1 TVDMSI
7 KTSRRVGLCFTRL
20 PAGLLGVFHAVC
32 HVLARWRRM
41 RSVPDSSPING
52 RTISH
57 YEVLDKLGGGGMGVV
72 YKAKDTRLG
81 RSVALKFLPD
91 DISQDAQAIER
102 FRREAR
108 AASSLNHPNI
118 CTIYDIGEFEG
129 RPFIAMELLEGQ
141 TLKHRI
147 AEKAIPV
154 SELLDVGIQIAD
166 GLEAAHSKGI
176 VHRDI
181 KPANIFLVK
190 KGSAKILDF
199 GLAKLATQRQSAAD
213 SASESSMPTQA
224 DLPNAAQLTSPGS
237 SMGTVAYMS
246 PEQARGEE
254 LDARSDLFSLGVV
267 LYEMATGTVPFS
279 GTSVALIFDGI
290 LHSAATPATKLNTR
304 LPSALENIF
313 AKALEKDSDLRYQTA
328 AELRADLKR
337 LKRDL
342 DSSRHPSTDKTE
354 SSPAHPAAAPA
365 TTSKS
370 VAVLYF
376 ENQGGS
382 KEDEYLRDGIT
393 EDVIT
398 ELSKIRGLNTFSR
411 PTVLAFR
418 DKSVTPAQVGQQL
431 GAAYVLTGTLRR
443 AGARLRI
450 NAQLVDTRTDFPL
463 WSERFDRE
471 MKDVFEV
478 QDEIARKIAEALR
491 VTLSP
496 QELEALAVKPTE
508 NLQAYDLY
516 LRGKRYARRQTR
528 QDLEFAL
535 QMFENAV
542 AMDPSFA
549 LAYAACANACAMF
562 YCNFSRDQVWVERAR
577 EASGKAVALRW
588 DLPEVQ
594 VSQAWVLYAAELH
607 DEAVRMVRKAIERRR
622 DCEGAYYLLC
632 RSLFAAGRHQEVLDV
647 AESAIE
653 ASGEDYNVYVPI
665 LNSAGSLEK
674 EEEGLN
680 ICRRFIAALENHLKQ
695 VPEDPRARVL
705 LGVNYARTGH
715 EDEAIRELNLAIT
728 LRANEASILYNAAC
742 AFCTLKRKPEALDAL
757 RKAWEAGFHDSVWAR
772 RDPELA
778 MLHGEPE
785 FERLY
790 PEKSS

>member
-1 TVDMSI
+1 M
-7 KTSRRVGLCFTRL
+7 
-20 PAGLLGVFHAVC
+20 
-32 HVLARWRRM
+32 
-41 RSVPDSSPING
+41 PDSSPLSG

-57 YEVLDKLGGGGMGVV
+57 YRVLEKLGGGGMGVV
-72 YKAKDTRLG
+72 YEAEDESLG
-81 RSVALKFLPD
+81 RHVALKFLPD
-91 DISQDAQAIER
+91 DVANDRQALER
-102 FRREAR
+102 FQREAR
-108 AASSLNHPNI
+108 AASALNHPNI
-118 CTIYDIGEFEG
+118 CTIYEIGQHDG
-129 RPFIAMELLEGQ
+129 RPFLAMELMKGQ

-147 AEKAIPV
+147 SGKSLPV
-154 SELLDVGIQIAD
+154 GEALEVAAQIAD
-166 GLEAAHSKGI
+166 ALDAAHAEGI

-181 KPANIFLVK
+181 KPANIFLTKREQV
-190 KGSAKILDF
+190 KILDF
-199 GLAKLATQRQSAAD
+199 GLAKLIQARGVSNDSAAATVD
-213 SASESSMPTQA
+213 AV
-224 DLPNAAQLTSPGS
+224 AAMLTSPGTAI
-237 SMGTVAYMS
+237 GTVAYMS
-246 PEQARGEE
+246 PEQVRGEE
-254 LDARSDLFSLGVV
+254 LDVRTDLFSFGVV
-267 LYEMATGTVPFS
+267 LYEMLTGVLPFRGETSGVVTNAILEGSPVAPVRLNSDVP
-279 GTSVALIFDGI
+279 AE
-290 LHSAATPATKLNTR
+290 
-304 LPSALENIF
+304 LERIIS
-313 AKALEKDSDLRYQTA
+313 KALEKNRKLRYQSA
-328 AELRADLKR
+328 AEMHADLQR
-337 LKRDL
+337 FKRDIE
-342 DSSRHPSTDKTE
+342 SSRR
-354 SSPAHPAAAPA
+354 PAAEKNLSASGAHAPA
-365 TTSKS
+365 APQKS

-393 EDVIT
+393 EDVLT

-411 PTVLAFR
+411 ATVLAFR
-418 DKSVTPAQVGQQL
+418 DKSVTPAQIGQQL

-450 NAQLVDTRTDFPL
+450 NTQLVDTRTDFPV

-562 YCNFSRDQVWVERAR
+562 YCNFSREQVWVERAR

-632 RSLFAAGRHQEVLDV
+632 RSLFTAGRYQEVVDV

-665 LNSAGSLEK
+665 LNSLAVLGKNDAWRDMTQRST
-674 EEEGLN
+674 
-680 ICRRFIAALENHLKQ
+680 AVLENHLKQ

-705 LGVNYARTGH
+705 LGAYFATLGRE
-715 EDEAIRELNLAIT
+715 EDAMRELNLALT

-742 AFCTLKRKPEALDAL
+742 AYCSLNRKPEALDAL
-757 RKAWEAGFHDSVWAR
+757 RKAWEAGFHDAVWAR
-772 RDPELA
+772 RDAELA
-778 MLHGEPE
+778 LLHGDPE

-790 PEKSS
+790 PEKPTSPPASGSH

>member
-1 TVDMSI
+1 M
-7 KTSRRVGLCFTRL
+7 
-20 PAGLLGVFHAVC
+20 
-32 HVLARWRRM
+32 
-41 RSVPDSSPING
+41 PDSSPING

-742 AFCTLKRKPEALDAL
+742 AYCILKRKPEALD
-757 RKAWEAGFHDSVWAR
+757 
-772 RDPELA
+772 
-778 MLHGEPE
+778 
-785 FERLY
+785 
-790 PEKSS
+790 